1 MCSIP
6 TRYLHLGVSFI
17 LMYKLVADLMRAG
30 VKAGI
35 VARAFLVSQL
45 TLVLMGIAVVAL
57 GDVVGGTAA

>member
-1 MCSIP
+1 
-6 TRYLHLGVSFI
+6 
-17 LMYKLVADLMRAG
+17 MYKLVADLMRAG